1 MRPSWFVVSF
11 LSVTL
16 VNALPTPSDH
26 VVHEKRGVSSHW
38 AHEEFARPNP
48 QMILPIRIGLA
59 QSNMDMLH
67 DMLMDV
73 SDPDSGAFSKH
84 LSADEVHLPSTIRER
99 PLSGTSH

>member
-11 LSVTL
+11 LSVTT
-16 VNALPTPSDH
+16 VNALPTPNDH
-26 VVHEKRGVSSHW
+26 VVHEKRGISSHW

-73 SDPDSGAFSKH
+73 SDPDSEAFAKH
-84 LSADEVHLPSTIRER
+84 LSAEEVRHYSRSTTQIF
-99 PLSGTSH
+99 S